1 MEIID
6 KHTDGLT
13 KNLRAFQEVYDN
25 HEKALKDHDLTPVYV
40 NLTEPIEQLR
50 DEIDQVVETCRE
62 IGSNRFITE
71 HYLNDINARLDV
83 ALKKVED
90 GLLED
95 IPDWSDPNDIE
106 NLAKETRKLEKE

>member
-1 MEIID
+1 METPTFMEIID

-50 DEIDQVVETCRE
+50 DEIDQGGHTTLPRKFWAILTTSPGVC
-62 IGSNRFITE
+62 SPTE
-71 HYLNDINARLDV
+71 KGIIHLPYRASI
-83 ALKKVED
+83 
-90 GLLED
+90 
-95 IPDWSDPNDIE
+95 
-106 NLAKETRKLEKE
+106 